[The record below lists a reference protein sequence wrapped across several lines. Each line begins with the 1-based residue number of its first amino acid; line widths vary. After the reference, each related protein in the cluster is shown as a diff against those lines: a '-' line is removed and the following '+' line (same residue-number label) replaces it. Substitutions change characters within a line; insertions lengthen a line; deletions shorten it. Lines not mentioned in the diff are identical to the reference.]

1 MRISSLLAFASAL
14 LLSIGLGA
22 AVRVLATKIGAVV
35 PVRSSRWHRAP
46 TPTLGGIAIAGATIS
61 VVLVAMFRWG
71 TIPRDALPMLLVM
84 GTSAALFVVGL
95 VDDRL
100 QLTPLAKLLA
110 TLVSGAVLVFGL
122 RETLGASVS
131 WWQMIIAIVWYAG
144 IAHAFNLLDNMD
156 GLAGGVAFVS
166 ALGLMAVFGPAL
178 GHPMRVLLLALLG
191 GTAGFLAWNVKP
203 ARLFMGDCGSLFLG
217 AMMAGV
223 SLAVLHQPGADIGL
237 DAVIVCLILI
247 VPLFDTSF
255 VVVLRRLADRPTSRG
270 GTDHLSH
277 RLVSL
282 GLSERT
288 AVAVLYV
295 IGLMGGATA
304 LLVHDGGPRLLSIAV
319 LFVLAVLLVAL
330 YLARVPAYEGE
341 DLRAL
346 KHASFGRFVRDVAF
360 RWHAAEMLLDVVLIA
375 TMYYLAFTLRF
386 EDEGRK
392 IAILFP
398 AFVSSL
404 PIVLVCTLVALY
416 VSGAYSRLWGTFGMR
431 DVLAVVRGVA
441 LGSVTSVF
449 LVTYLYRF
457 EDISRGV
464 FVIAAALLTLALLA
478 ARGSFRMMG
487 EAAGGRNGQARRVL
501 VYGAGSAGQLL
512 VREMRANAEWR
523 MNPVAFL
530 DDDPVK
536 FRRRLLGVMVRGT
549 LESLENVIRQSRV
562 EDVVLSSTKITSD
575 HECRLREV
583 CRRHDIR
590 VRRFRLE
597 ITE

>member
-61 VVLVAMFRWG
+61 LVLIALFRWG
-71 TIPRDALPMLLVM
+71 TVSRDSLPMLLVL
-84 GTSAALFVVGL
+84 GTSAALSVVGL

-100 QLTPLAKLLA
+100 QLAPLAKLLA

-131 WWQMIIAIVWYAG
+131 WWQMIVAIVWYAG

-166 ALGLMAVFGPAL
+166 ALGLMVVYGPAL

-191 GTAGFLAWNVKP
+191 GIAGFLVWNVKP

-217 AMMAGV
+217 AMMAGI
-223 SLAVLHQPGADIGL
+223 SLAVLHQPGADIALG
-237 DAVIVCLILI
+237 AVIVCLILA
-247 VPLFDTSF
+247 VPLLDTSF
-255 VVVLRRLADRPTSRG
+255 VVVLRRLANRPTSRG

-288 AVAVLYV
+288 AVAVLYL
-295 IGLMGGATA
+295 IGIMGGATA

-319 LFVLAVLLVAL
+319 LFVLAVMLAAL

-341 DLRAL
+341 DFRAL
-346 KHASFGRFVRDVAF
+346 QRASFGWFVRDVAF
-360 RWHAAEMLLDVVLIA
+360 RWHAAEMLFDVVLIA
-375 TMYYLAFTLRF
+375 TMYYLAFLLRF
-386 EDEGRK
+386 EDERRE
-392 IAILFP
+392 ILFP

-431 DVLAVVRGVA
+431 DVFAVVRGVA
-441 LGSVTSVF
+441 LGSVMSVF
-449 LVTYLYRF
+449 LVAYLYRF

-464 FVIAAALLTLALLA
+464 FVINAALLTLALLA

-487 EAAGGRNGQARRVL
+487 EAAGVRNEQARRVL

-523 MNPVAFL
+523 MRPVAFL

-562 EDVVLSSTKITSD
+562 EEVVLSSTKITSD
-575 HECRLREV
+575 RESLLREV
-583 CRRHDIR
+583 CRRHNIP

-597 ITE
+597 ISE